1 MDALNLLIVFTVGVI
16 AGSYGT
22 LVGGGAFIV
31 IPTLIFM
38 GLPPHI
44 AIGTNRFAGVGMALG
59 GWYIF
64 HKKKLIDYRLSLYMV
79 LPAVLGSILGS
90 KLVFQFNETL
100 LKQIIAALTIAILA
114 FIFFQPDIGIAPVK
128 SKLTAAKLMLG
139 AFLLFVVYI
148 YLGFY
153 GAGGG
158 TFLTYVLILVLGQT
172 FIESAANNKIATLV
186 GAIASVAVFALNH
199 AINYAWGT
207 ALFVGCFAGA
217 YLGGHFSDRI
227 GNVWI
232 KRLFFIVAL
241 VMSIKLLY

>member
-1 MDALNLLIVFTVGVI
+1 MDFVNLFIVFVVGIV

-38 GLPPHI
+38 GLPPHV

-59 GWYIF
+59 GWHIF
-64 HKKKLIDYRLSLYMV
+64 HKKRLINYRLSLYMV
-79 LPAVLGSILGS
+79 LPAIFGSIIGS

-100 LKQIIAALTIAILA
+100 LKKIIAGLTIAILA
-114 FIFFQPDIGIAPVK
+114 FIFFQPDIGVAPVK
-128 SKLTAAKLMLG
+128 SRLSPRKLVLG
-139 AFLLFVVYI
+139 AVLLFLVYA

-172 FIESAANNKIATLV
+172 FIESAANNKIATLI
-186 GAIASVAVFALNH
+186 GAIASAAVFALNH
-199 AINYAWGT
+199 AIHYAWGT
-207 ALFVGCFAGA
+207 ALFIGCFVGA
-217 YLGGHFSDRI
+217 YIGGHYSDRI

-232 KRLFFIVAL
+232 KRLFLVVAL
-241 VMSIKLLY
+241 VMAIKLLF